1 MVIHI
6 ISFRPVAAASTFPPL
21 GSEQAVT
28 SKENE
33 TECVRIKA
41 SANSVPEVEGIILI
55 SPPSILITKQS
66 DNSGAKQNQYGQN
79 FLERLPRNIGRADV
93 DDVVTLTR
101 TVLAFRSFF

>member
-1 MVIHI
+1 MVIYI
-6 ISFRPVAAASTFPPL
+6 ISFRPVAAASTFSLL
-21 GSEQAVT
+21 GSEQAIT

-79 FLERLPRNIGRADV
+79 FLERLPKNIGRADV